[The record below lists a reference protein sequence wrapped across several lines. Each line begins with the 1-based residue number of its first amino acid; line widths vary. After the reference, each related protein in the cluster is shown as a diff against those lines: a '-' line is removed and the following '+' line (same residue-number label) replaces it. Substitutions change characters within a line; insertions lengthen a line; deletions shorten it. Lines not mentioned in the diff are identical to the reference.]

1 MDRAAGVFGLLGA
14 LVWLLA
20 PVYFSPLDP
29 NFDPTREYIGDLGAI
44 GAPYAIEVR
53 WFWFLPTGLL
63 LACFAVCAWIALP
76 RSALTFLG
84 MVGIVAFAVAY
95 VGSVFFPCPLVCLGW
110 RPGVPY
116 PLRGY
121 VEGWG
126 YILSTITMWFLAYS
140 ARQWPGGQ
148 WIAYLGYA
156 SAMAALVCLPATLDP
171 YGYTIGD
178 WQRALEASIMV
189 PVMAISCYLLMRSK
203 SSTEV

>member
-29 NFDPTREYIGDLGAI
+29 NFDATRDIIGDLGAI

-53 WFWFLPTGLL
+53 WLWFLPTGLL
-63 LACFAVCAWIALP
+63 LTCFAVCALIALP
-76 RSALTFLG
+76 RSALTLLG
-84 MVGIVAFAVAY
+84 MLGIMAFAVAY
-95 VGSVFFPCPLVCLGW
+95 VGAVFFPCRLECLGL

-116 PLRGY
+116 WLHGY
-121 VEGWG
+121 VVGWG
-126 YILSTITMWFLAYS
+126 YILPPITMWFLGYS

-148 WIAYLGYA
+148 WIAFLGYA

-171 YGYTIGD
+171 YGNTNGD

-203 SSTEV
+203 SSTAV